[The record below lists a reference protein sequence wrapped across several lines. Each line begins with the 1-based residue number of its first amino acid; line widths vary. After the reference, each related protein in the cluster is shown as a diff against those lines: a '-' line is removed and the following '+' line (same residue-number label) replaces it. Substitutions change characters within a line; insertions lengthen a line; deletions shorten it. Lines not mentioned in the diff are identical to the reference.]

1 MQGATGTFVLSF
13 KSTKTYAMRTFN
25 SLYPTLKNWMR
36 IPSFKEEA
44 TSNLNEPS
52 FKALMEEP
60 MVRFPATHERDIN
73 IHYGNG

>member
-1 MQGATGTFVLSF
+1 
-13 KSTKTYAMRTFN
+13 
-25 SLYPTLKNWMR
+25 MR